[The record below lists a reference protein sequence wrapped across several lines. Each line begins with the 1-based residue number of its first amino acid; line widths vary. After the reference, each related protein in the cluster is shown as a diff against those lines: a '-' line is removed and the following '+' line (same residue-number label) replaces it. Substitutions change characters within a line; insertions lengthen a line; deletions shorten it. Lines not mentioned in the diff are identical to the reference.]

1 MRSMPTK
8 LGSRLS
14 STALRYQAGLPGSR
28 NRGFSSPW
36 PIVFRKNS
44 GFFSPD
50 SGCLSPDAGQATDLH
65 WNRDAKPESGDI
77 KIARLEAVL
86 FLSRQPLPSR
96 KLAKLANLADGTE
109 ARALVRKL
117 QDRYNR
123 RESAIQVM
131 EVAGGLQLLTRPQLA
146 HWLGRLHGQPDELRL
161 STPAMETLSVVAYR
175 QPVVRA
181 EIEVIR
187 GVQCGEILRVL
198 MERDLLRIVG
208 RSEDLGRP
216 FLYGTTTIFLRVF
229 GLRRLEDL
237 PPIDQNCNHVKS
249 VANRAA

>member
-1 MRSMPTK
+1 MQLK

-14 STALRYQAGLPGSR
+14 SSALRYQGGMPGCL
-28 NRGFSSPW
+28 NRGLLAPRFSPFSPAA
-36 PIVFRKNS
+36 
-44 GFFSPD
+44 GFFFRGPRVRSFR
-50 SGCLSPDAGQATDLH
+50 SGHGSD
-65 WNRDAKPESGDI
+65 WNGKLESSAN
-77 KIARLEAVL
+77 KISRLEAVL
-86 FLSRQPLPSR
+86 FLARQPLPTR
-96 KLAKLANLADGTE
+96 QLAKLANLADGTE
-109 ARALVRKL
+109 ARALVRRL

-161 STPAMETLSVVAYR
+161 SAPAMETLSVVAYR

-181 EIEVIR
+181 EIEAIR

-216 FLYGTTTIFLRVF
+216 FLYGTTTSFLRVF

-237 PPIDQNCNHVKS
+237 PPIDQNGNHVVS
-249 VANRAA
+249 VASRAA